1 MFTVIRKELAVV
13 LRDRAAILTLF
24 LSPLLF
30 ISVMSLALGQAFAG
44 LGETAK
50 VKVAVVDHDGK
61 EAGRALVAALGG
73 SKDLELV
80 TSSGGKALSETDAD
94 RLVRTGRSTLAL
106 VVPAGWSRDTAAGR
120 TPRVGFVVDPAASG
134 QVVQPLEAALK
145 ATADLVATKQHA
157 VTALSAQLATA
168 KDPAAKRKLSG
179 EIEALR
185 KQQADTAADTRFPAG
200 TKQTKYPT
208 VFQQNVPGYTVMYVF
223 FIVTTMAGSIM
234 TERREGTFRRLL
246 STPLPRSRL
255 LLGKI
260 LPYAL
265 ITIVQ
270 VVLLTAFGN
279 LAFGM
284 SLGDHPLAL
293 IPVTLALALCAC
305 SLGVLL
311 AAWARTDSQVS
322 GLGTIAVLVLAALGG
337 CMVPLVFMPD
347 FMKSVA
353 QFTPQGQA
361 LTAYQDVLVRGAGVT
376 DVLPATGILCGLA
389 VAFLALAV
397 PRFRFLR

>member
-30 ISVMSLALGQAFAG
+30 ITVMSLALGQAFAG

-61 EAGRALVAALGG
+61 EAGRALITALKSGR
-73 SKDLELV
+73 DLELV
-80 TSSGGKALSETDAD
+80 TGGIDEADAD
-94 RLVRTGRSTLAL
+94 RLVRTGKSTLAM
-106 VVPAGWSRDTAAGR
+106 VIPAGFSRDTAAGR
-120 TPRVGFVVDPAASG
+120 VPRVGFVVDPAASG

-157 VTALSAQLATA
+157 VAALSAQLART
-168 KDPAAKRKLSG
+168 KDPAAQRKLSAD
-179 EIEALR
+179 IEALR
-185 KQQADTAADTRFPAG
+185 KQQAGAAAKTRFPAG
-200 TKQTKYPT
+200 TEQTAYPT

-260 LPYAL
+260 LPYVL
-265 ITIVQ
+265 VTIVQ
-270 VVLLTAFGN
+270 VVLLTAFGR

-305 SLGVLL
+305 ALGVLL

-347 FMKSVA
+347 FMKSIA
-353 QFTPQGQA
+353 RFTPQGQA

-376 DVLPATGILCGLA
+376 DVLPATGILCALA
-389 VAFLALAV
+389 AVFVALAV

>member
-30 ISVMSLALGQAFAG
+30 ITVMSLALGQAFAG

-80 TSSGGKALSETDAD
+80 TGRIDEAEAD
-94 RLVRTGRSTLAL
+94 RLVRTGRSTLAM
-106 VVPAGWSRDTAAGR
+106 VIPAGFSRDTAAGR

-145 ATADLVATKQHA
+145 STADLVATKQRA
-157 VTALSAQLATA
+157 VAALSAQLART
-168 KDPAAKRKLSG
+168 KDPAAKKKLG
-179 EIEALR
+179 EDIGALR
-185 KQQADTAADTRFPAG
+185 AQQTGAAADTRFPAG
-200 TKQTKYPT
+200 TKQTAYPT

-260 LPYAL
+260 LPYVL
-265 ITIVQ
+265 VTIVQ

-305 SLGVLL
+305 ALGVLL

-322 GLGTIAVLVLAALGG
+322 GMGTIAVLVLAALGG

-347 FMKSVA
+347 FMKSIA

-361 LTAYQDVLVRGAGVT
+361 LTAYQDVLVRGADVT
-376 DVLPATGILCGLA
+376 DVLPATGILCALA
-389 VAFLALAV
+389 AVFVALAV